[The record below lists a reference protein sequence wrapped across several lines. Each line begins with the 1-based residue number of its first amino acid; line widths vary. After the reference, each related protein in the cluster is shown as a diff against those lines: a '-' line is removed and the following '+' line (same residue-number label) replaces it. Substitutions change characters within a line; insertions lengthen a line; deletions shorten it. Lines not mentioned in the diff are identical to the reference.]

1 MDSRA
6 WIAMVALAGLAAGC
20 GTQQKKYDS
29 ELHSAHQ
36 ALEADFPELAETHLD
51 QADKIAAA
59 GKVPRDGRAQLLR
72 AEGRL
77 QGGDAVGARALAQQ
91 VAENHVPGT
100 RRRAQAE
107 EILAKA
113 DIRQGRLAE
122 AREHLA
128 QADRS
133 YTSQQDKTRV
143 ADLLRL
149 VHGLEAYARGQTT
162 EAREH
167 WRTIEDPELKLSVSM
182 NMDAN

>member
-20 GTQQKKYDS
+20 GTQQKKYNM

-36 ALEADFPELAETHLD
+36 ALEADFPELAEAHLD
-51 QADKIAAA
+51 KADTIAAA
-59 GKVPRDGRAQLLR
+59 GKLPNDGRAQLLR

-113 DIRQGRLAE
+113 DIRQGRLDE
-122 AREHLA
+122 AHGHLIE
-128 QADRS
+128 ADRS
-133 YTSQQDKTRV
+133 YVSEPDKHRV
-143 ADLLRL
+143 ANLLRL
-149 VHGLEAYARGQTT
+149 VRGLQAYARGLTS
-162 EAREH
+162 EAKEH
-167 WRTIEDPELKLSVSM
+167 WRTIDDPQLKLSISM